1 MINERIK
8 NECIKADSLSDTNPA
23 VVRDTAMVRALFDQ
37 KQLNM
42 LVPFFQ
48 APVSVTDAS
57 IQTNTL
63 PTTMLG
69 FVRRLERGGLI
80 HEVESVRRS
89 GKDIRLYKTV
99 ADQFFVPIDAAE
111 EILLSP
117 ETYYQKRFNES
128 LRAEILRYHYTVKPI
143 GALFECL
150 PSGIMQIRGTRDD
163 GFEWEPGLTAPLVH
177 FHWSVLHLDPHDA
190 IALQAELDA
199 VIAKYKDKPD
209 GERALYVGAHF
220 APVLPVGQK

>member
-1 MINERIK
+1 MANETV
-8 NECIKADSLSDTNPA
+8 EQTSPDESPA
-23 VVRDTAMVRALFDQ
+23 VVQDPAMVRALFDQ

-42 LVPFFQ
+42 LSPFFQ
-48 APVSVTDAS
+48 APTSVTDAS
-57 IQTNTL
+57 QQTNTL

-80 HEVESVRRS
+80 SEVEVVRRS
-89 GKDIRLYKTV
+89 GREIRLYKTV

-117 ETYYQKRFNES
+117 ETYYQKLFNES

-150 PSGIMQIRGTRDD
+150 PGGVMQIRGTRGD

-177 FHWSVLHLDPHDA
+177 FHWSVLNLDAHDA
-190 IALQAELDA
+190 IALRAELDA
-199 VIAKYKDKPD
+199 VIAKYKEKPE
-209 GERALYVGAHF
+209 GEQALYVGAHF
-220 APVLPVGQK
+220 APVLPTHRK